1 MIQAGS
7 VVGGSAMS
15 RVLGQALQEEGG
27 GAAGESM
34 IFFQSQIGTV
44 GRVRFVEDEPP
55 GVSCFLEACV
65 AILILLTLYNCNL
78 PGSYF
83 YVFKR

>member
-34 IFFQSQIGTV
+34 NFQAQF
-44 GRVRFVEDEPP
+44 GRLGF
-55 GVSCFLEACV
+55 GL
-65 AILILLTLYNCNL
+65 
-78 PGSYF
+78 
-83 YVFKR
+83 